1 MFNEKIMKKFIDK
14 FRHNEDFKELSSSSV
29 RDFLNGNILKMNV
42 VRRQGWVFLLVV
54 VLLFVYINNRYE
66 SEKTLSYISEL
77 KKEIQDAKYEALT
90 ISAEL
95 TEISRQS
102 TIIQLLKNNNMML
115 RPGDQPPIMIE

>member
-1 MFNEKIMKKFIDK
+1 MKKFVDK
-14 FRHNEDFKELSSSSV
+14 LKQNEDFKELQSSSV
-29 RDFLNGNILKMNV
+29 RDFLNGNVLKMNI
-42 VRRQGWVFLLVV
+42 VRRQGWLLILIC

-77 KKEIQDAKYEALT
+77 KKEIQDAKYESLT

-102 TIIQLLKNNNMML
+102 NIMLLL
-115 RPGDQPPIMIE
+115 RSKGMRLKPGNEPPIVIE